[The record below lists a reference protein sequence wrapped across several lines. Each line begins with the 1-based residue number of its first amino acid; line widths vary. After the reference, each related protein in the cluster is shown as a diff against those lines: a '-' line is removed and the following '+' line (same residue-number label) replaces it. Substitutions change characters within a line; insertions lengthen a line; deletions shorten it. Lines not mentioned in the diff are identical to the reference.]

1 MKKLIL
7 TCFIAFATVSL
18 YAQTMAFTCIELKVK
33 PFTQDNIAEAFDKV
47 FEDVKMNKGGVV
59 LERFW
64 NGRTHGMTHRIV
76 FMFTLGVDMV
86 DEDAIDP
93 NKNDAF
99 WSKMQNYVEEWGPSY
114 SGRILSWKEG
124 DTKANPD
131 VHIWDIKVADQ
142 NQFKKGH
149 DKIISEFAGDFAGRV
164 VGFGTY
170 DIGRPNGA
178 THWVALTG
186 KDREDHLM
194 LYDKLQKNPKFMG
207 LISERGKVEDVKD
220 YELQILRRKQ

>member
-1 MKKLIL
+1 M
-7 TCFIAFATVSL
+7 
-18 YAQTMAFTCIELKVK
+18 
-33 PFTQDNIAEAFDKV
+33 
-47 FEDVKMNKGGVV
+47 
-59 LERFW
+59 
-64 NGRTHGMTHRIV
+64 
-76 FMFTLGVDMV
+76 
-86 DEDAIDP
+86 
-93 NKNDAF
+93 
-99 WSKMQNYVEEWGPSY
+99 
-114 SGRILSWKEG
+114 
-124 DTKANPD
+124 
-131 VHIWDIKVADQ
+131 ADQ

>member
-1 MKKLIL
+1 MKKLFLSYFL
-7 TCFIAFATVSL
+7 TFISVSL
-18 YAQTMAFTCIELKVK
+18 YAQTMAFTCVEIKAK
-33 PFTQDNIAEAFDKV
+33 PFTQDNISEAFDKV
-47 FEDVKMNKGGVV
+47 FEDVEMNQGGVV

-64 NGRTHGMTHRIV
+64 SGRTHGMTHRIV
-76 FMFTLGVDMV
+76 FMYTLGVDMV

-99 WSKMQNYVEEWGPSY
+99 WSKMQNYVEEWGASY
-114 SGRILSWKEG
+114 SGRMLSWKEG
-124 DTKANPD
+124 DTEANPN

-149 DKIISEFAGDFAGRV
+149 DKIISEFKDDFDGRV

-194 LYDKLQKNPKFMG
+194 LYDKLQKSKKFMD
-207 LISERGKVEDVKD
+207 LILSRGEMEDVKD
-220 YELQILRRKQ
+220 YELEILKRKQ